1 MGKILSLLNE
11 KGGVGK
17 TAVACQLA
25 YFLVAQDKKV
35 LFIDIDHQGNSTKS
49 ITLSKKALVSKTTSS
64 RLLKEKVS
72 NIEDASFVLVP
83 TDEELRKMEKQPDKH
98 NLFATNLK
106 AFLDAV
112 SPRFEYVVFDT
123 NPNYDIRS
131 VAALVVSDYVLSPIQ
146 LNQEALD
153 GVGSLIGSI
162 NKVRQALNNNLQL
175 IGILPNLVEHTP
187 FQKAN
192 FTQLVEAFSQLLIV
206 LDGQDR
212 TVAYIPTTTAIA
224 EAQASGAAIWEIK
237 KTSARE
243 AWRKIKPFFM
253 EIYDRMERGG
263 TKHA

>member
-25 YFLVAQDKKV
+25 YFLVAQGKKV

-72 NIEDASFVLVP
+72 TIEDASFVLVP

-112 SPRFEYVVFDT
+112 SPRFDYVAFRHQPD
-123 NPNYDIRS
+123 YDIRS
-131 VAALVVSDYVLSPIQ
+131 VAALVVSDLRFVPIQ

-162 NKVRQALNNNLQL
+162 NKVGRPLIIILQL

-192 FTQLVEAFSQLLIV
+192 LRSSLRLFLISSLSSMV
-206 LDGQDR
+206 R
-212 TVAYIPTTTAIA
+212 TEQSPIFL
-224 EAQASGAAIWEIK
+224 QQQ
-237 KTSARE
+237 R
-243 AWRKIKPFFM
+243 
-253 EIYDRMERGG
+253 
-263 TKHA
+263 

>member
-1 MGKILSLLNE
+1 MGKTLALLNE

-25 YFLVAQDKKV
+25 YFLVAQGKKT
-35 LFIDIDHQGNSTKS
+35 LFVDIDHQGNSTKA
-49 ITLSKKALVSKTTSS
+49 ITISKKAVVSNMTSS
-64 RLLKEKVS
+64 RLLTERTL
-72 NIEDASFVLVP
+72 NIEDAAFVLVP
-83 TDEELRKMEKQPDKH
+83 SDEDLRKMEKQPEKH

-106 AFLDAV
+106 SFLGAV
-112 SPRFEYVVFDT
+112 HTKFDYIIFDT

-153 GVGSLIGSI
+153 GVSSLIGSI
-162 NKVRQALNNNLQL
+162 NKVKQALNNNLQL

-192 FTQLVEAFSQLLIV
+192 FAQLAEAFPSLLIV
-206 LDGQDR
+206 LNADDKR
-212 TVAYIPTTTAIA
+212 VAYIPTTTAIA

-243 AWRKIKPFFM
+243 AWRKIKPFFT
-253 EIYDRMERGG
+253 EIYNRMEKGG
-263 TKHA
+263 IENA

>member
-1 MGKILSLLNE
+1 MAKTLSLLNE

-25 YFLVAQDKKV
+25 YFLVAQGKRV

-49 ITLSKKALVSKTTSS
+49 ITLSKKALVSSTTSS
-64 RLLKEKVS
+64 RLLKEKILK
-72 NIEDASFVLVP
+72 IEDSPFVLVP
-83 TDEELRKMEKQPDKH
+83 TDEELRKLEKQPEQH
-98 NLFATNLK
+98 NLFATNLNT
-106 AFLDAV
+106 FLRTVGKKFD
-112 SPRFEYVVFDT
+112 YILFDT

-162 NKVRQALNNNLQL
+162 NKVRQALNHNLQL

-192 FTQLVEAFSQLLIV
+192 FVQLAEAFSPLLIV
-206 LDGQDR
+206 LDGEEK

-224 EAQASGAAIWEIK
+224 EAQASGSAIWEIK
-237 KTSARE
+237 KTSAKE
-243 AWRKIKPFFM
+243 AWRKIKPFFI
-253 EIYDRMERGG
+253 EIYDRMEKGG